1 MAVNQ
6 GSSFF
11 LRRKI
16 RTLLRGKCASG
27 SIAEPGPKRG
37 AKDLEG
43 QALAMQIMQKQ
54 THCQVIAAGSRN
66 VKTNPLTG
74 YFPSLPGCQKT

>member
-43 QALAMQIMQKQ
+43 QALQCK
-54 THCQVIAAGSRN
+54 
-66 VKTNPLTG
+66 
-74 YFPSLPGCQKT
+74 